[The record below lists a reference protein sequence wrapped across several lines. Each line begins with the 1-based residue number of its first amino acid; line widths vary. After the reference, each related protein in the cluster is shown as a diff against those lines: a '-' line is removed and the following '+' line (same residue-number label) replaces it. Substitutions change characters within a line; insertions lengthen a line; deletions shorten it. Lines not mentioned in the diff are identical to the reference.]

1 MITTAIGQREDG
13 AVVMMVIDGRQGY
26 SIGVTFEDCV
36 NIMADKFGCVNA
48 SNMDGGNSSCMYY
61 DGRVINRSANQAGG
75 TRYLPDAWLV
85 SPLPENYEKPA
96 GVPDSVLLPD
106 NSLGEKKEYKSA
118 CDPETAGKLFAF
130 ASSFAERYYG
140 YFGSRNADYYYPYL
154 LRYAAPDSDL
164 RYRADLALLDRMWV
178 NTWGTDVTNITLK
191 GAWDNG
197 DGTYD
202 VVITSDIYEHA
213 DYWNYD
219 APGTELRITIY
230 EDPEAYY
237 GYLVT
242 STY

>member
-1 MITTAIGQREDG
+1 
-13 AVVMMVIDGRQGY
+13 
-26 SIGVTFEDCV
+26 
-36 NIMADKFGCVNA
+36 
-48 SNMDGGNSSCMYY
+48 
-61 DGRVINRSANQAGG
+61 
-75 TRYLPDAWLV
+75 
-85 SPLPENYEKPA
+85 
-96 GVPDSVLLPD
+96 
-106 NSLGEKKEYKSA
+106 
-118 CDPETAGKLFAF
+118 
-130 ASSFAERYYG
+130 
-140 YFGSRNADYYYPYL
+140 
-154 LRYAAPDSDL
+154 
-164 RYRADLALLDRMWV
+164 MWV